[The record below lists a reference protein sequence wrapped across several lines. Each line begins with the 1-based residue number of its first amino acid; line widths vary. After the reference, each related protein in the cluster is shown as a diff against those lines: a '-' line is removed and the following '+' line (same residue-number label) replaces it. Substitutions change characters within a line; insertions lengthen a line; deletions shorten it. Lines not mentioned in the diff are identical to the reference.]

1 MALDAQPTSVDGSA
15 RVDERYTGTPLASA
29 DGLAIQ
35 ITDLHVSYL
44 RSIKALQGASI
55 EVPQGQVVAI
65 LGANGAGK
73 TTLLR
78 AVCGLLKFH
87 HGAITQGSY
96 HLWGQPAEKLVP
108 QNIVRLGV
116 GQVMEGRRIFAELTV
131 EENLDIG
138 AITVR
143 SHRAIRQQKNQLF
156 EQFPVL
162 GERRRSAAGYL
173 SGGEQ
178 QMLAIARALMSQP
191 KIMVLDE
198 PSLGLA
204 PLITQQIADIIA
216 EIAAHGTTVLLVEQ
230 NASMALTLS
239 QYAYIVQHGRV
250 AQQGPSAELKTD
262 RSIFDLYLGG
272 AAHAN

>member
-1 MALDAQPTSVDGSA
+1 MALDAPPA
-15 RVDERYTGTPLASA
+15 LA

-35 ITDLHVSYL
+35 VTDLHVSYL

-78 AVCGLLKFH
+78 TVCGLLGFH
-87 HGAITQGSY
+87 NGAITQGSY
-96 HLWGQPAEKLVP
+96 RLWGKPAEKLAA
-108 QNIVRLGV
+108 QKIVRLGV

-143 SHRAIRQQKNQLF
+143 SHRTIRQQKDQLF

-162 GERRRSAAGYL
+162 GERRHSTAGYL

-216 EIAAHGTTVLLVEQ
+216 DIAQRGTTVLLVEQ
-230 NASMALTLS
+230 NASMALALS
-239 QYAYIVQHGRV
+239 HYAYIIQHGQV
-250 AQQGPSAELKTD
+250 IQQGPSAELKTD
-262 RSIFDLYLGG
+262 QRIFESYLGG
-272 AAHAN
+272 VSHAS